1 MEIRGLSATGIRDF
15 LQCKLKV
22 VFRYD
27 REIPSIKNDHARIG
41 IAVHEALEQFTRR
54 MLAKKSFPDSS
65 DYEFAITQFMNCATE
80 EGLGDMGFY
89 ADGKQMITEF
99 IDRYDPSEEI
109 VDVEHF
115 FKIETPDGVPIVG
128 AMDKVRKLNDD
139 TIEIVDY
146 KTSRNAMT
154 AWQLKDDI
162 QLSMYDL
169 AASIIWPEYSNRV
182 LTLDYVRINKTV
194 SSYRTS
200 EQRETFREFL
210 VSVWHQMN
218 KLDENEVRGR
228 INNLCG
234 WCDYKTYCPAYA
246 EFVKSQDLKL
256 TPLAEMDNDE
266 FLEHWVQVSDMKNTL
281 ESRQREMK
289 MIASEKAVQGESIS
303 SKDKELYTTQAART
317 NYDVDDVAGIIPE
330 GDLLDVLAVNK
341 SKLDRYL
348 KERPDL
354 RDSLSRVAKVSYN
367 APVYRV
373 KEIKNNEKD
382 ANDRSDSDTNAA

>member
-1 MEIRGLSATGIRDF
+1 MEIRGLSATGIRDY
-15 LQCKLKV
+15 LQCVLKV

-27 REIPSIKNDHARIG
+27 REIPSIKNDHAKIG

-54 MLAKKSFPDSS
+54 MLTKKSFPDPS
-65 DYEFAITQFMNCATE
+65 DYEFAVSVFMNSATE
-80 EGLGDMGFY
+80 EGLQDMGFY
-89 ADGKQMITEF
+89 TDGKTMVTEF

-115 FKIETPDGVPIVG
+115 FKITTPDDVPIVG

-146 KTSRNAMT
+146 KTSRTALT

-169 AASIIWPEYSNRV
+169 AASIIWPEYSNRI

-194 SSYRTS
+194 SSYRTE

-210 VSVWHQMN
+210 VSIWHQMN
-218 KLDENEVRGR
+218 KLNDEEAQGR

-246 EFVKSQDLKL
+246 DFVQSQDLKL
-256 TPLAEMDNDE
+256 PQLADMGDGE
-266 FLEHWVQVSDMKNTL
+266 FLEHWTHVSDMKNTL
-281 ESRQREMK
+281 EARQREMK
-289 MIASEKAVQGESIS
+289 MIASERAVRGETIS
-303 SKDKELYTTQAART
+303 STDKELYSTQAART
-317 NYDVDDVAGIIPE
+317 NYEIEDVVDIIPE
-330 GDLLDVLAVNK
+330 SDLFTVLNVNK
-341 SKLDRYL
+341 SKLDRYV
-348 KERPDL
+348 KDRPDL
-354 RDSLSRVAKVSYN
+354 REPLAKIAKVSYN

-373 KEIKNNEKD
+373 KELKVEND
-382 ANDRSDSDTNAA
+382 AADADAGAA